1 MLEKG
6 IRAINV
12 VFSEGSLT
20 LQTVVFV
27 FGHTL
32 LRTVTVGLLSGA
44 PVCIN
49 QF

>member
-6 IRAINV
+6 IRV

-32 LRTVTVGLLSGA
+32 LRTVTAGLLSDA